1 MSVSLAILI
10 IGIVFMQEVLLFLM
24 EYIDEDN
31 IFYYSLLGKLSRE
44 EVMVEYVLEVGEDII
59 FILLND
65 NQLVYV
71 SCRKVE
77 CDL

>member
-1 MSVSLAILI
+1 MSVLLVILI

-31 IFYYSLLGKLSRE
+31 IFYYSLLGKLSCE

-71 SCRKVE
+71 LCCKVE

>member
-1 MSVSLAILI
+1 MSASLAILI
-10 IGIVFMQEVLLFLM
+10 IGIVFMQEVLSFLT

-44 EVMVEYVLEVGEDII
+44 EVMAEYALEVGEDII

-71 SCRKVE
+71 SRRKVE
-77 CDL
+77 RDL

>member
-1 MSVSLAILI
+1 
-10 IGIVFMQEVLLFLM
+10 M

-31 IFYYSLLGKLSRE
+31 IFYYSLLGKLSCE

-65 NQLVYV
+65 N
-71 SCRKVE
+71 
-77 CDL
+77 